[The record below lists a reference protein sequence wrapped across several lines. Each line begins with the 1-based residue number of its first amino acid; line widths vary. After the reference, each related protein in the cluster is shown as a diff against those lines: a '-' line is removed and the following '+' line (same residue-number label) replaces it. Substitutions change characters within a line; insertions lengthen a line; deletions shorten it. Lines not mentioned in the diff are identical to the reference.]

1 MRKWTEGRKLG
12 EWSIPAVVID
22 NVSPPSRLS
31 AIVQKHAAELR
42 PRRKKMT
49 LPTVVKAMV
58 AAEAEGSFET
68 DQLDRQPDTDVL
80 ECYFVGGHSDV
91 GGGSVSNAT
100 QHSLSQITLR

>member
-1 MRKWTEGRKLG
+1 
-12 EWSIPAVVID
+12 
-22 NVSPPSRLS
+22 
-31 AIVQKHAAELR
+31 
-42 PRRKKMT
+42 MT